1 MSGEFR
7 SHLFPSRPI
16 ADYRVFEVWI
26 PTPIAMC
33 QGGLGPLPVISLR
46 DGSRY
51 ISTNF
56 EESPK
61 TARSRTGFT
70 L

>member
-7 SHLFPSRPI
+7 SHLFPHDHRRLSSVRGLDPY
-16 ADYRVFEVWI
+16 A
-26 PTPIAMC
+26 IAMC

>member
-1 MSGEFR
+1 MSSAHICF
-7 SHLFPSRPI
+7 LTTI